1 VLTIIFVFIF
11 LLHVSYTNRKY
22 SDFGYFGFYKIF
34 QILGYNRIMIEA
46 VLVYLALGIVIAYME
61 IKDDILNKKISQG
74 YNPNARDGDGDGI
87 VQEGTKWERTI

>member
-1 VLTIIFVFIF
+1 M
-11 LLHVSYTNRKY
+11 
-22 SDFGYFGFYKIF
+22 
-34 QILGYNRIMIEA
+34 GYNRIMIEA

>member
-1 VLTIIFVFIF
+1 
-11 LLHVSYTNRKY
+11 
-22 SDFGYFGFYKIF
+22 
-34 QILGYNRIMIEA
+34 MIEA